1 MFIKASRQG
10 LDKMWHKLVF
20 YNILHPSQCTLKC
33 NFKIQTGDSQE
44 KAQEPLQLC
53 DFITSIA
60 FFFHT
65 ALGTSSKIGDNEEPF
80 MIPICILKTNSNNG
94 IRGTILSVRNNYKL
108 RMKEKRHQQKLQ
120 GK

>member
-20 YNILHPSQCTLKC
+20 YKILHPSQCTLKL
-33 NFKIQTGDSQE
+33 NFQIQTGGSQE

-53 DFITSIA
+53 GFITSIP

-80 MIPICILKTNSNNG
+80 MIPICILKNNGSNG
-94 IRGTILSVRNNYKL
+94 IRGTLCS
-108 RMKEKRHQQKLQ
+108 
-120 GK
+120 